1 MWNAVSS
8 DDKPRW
14 LHRRRLMLIRKQLL
28 FNNSHYS
35 NYFGLQIDQFIITKL
50 TKVLDFGINLNF
62 TLSLYGKQFYLL
74 NIQFFVMQ
82 FKLESFNLKLSL
94 LSGDKSK
101 WTPAGP
107 QKDIRQS
114 TQLTPG
120 KQSATELGANLR
132 NSQINFSREA
142 YS

>member
-1 MWNAVSS
+1 
-8 DDKPRW
+8 
-14 LHRRRLMLIRKQLL
+14 
-28 FNNSHYS
+28 
-35 NYFGLQIDQFIITKL
+35 
-50 TKVLDFGINLNF
+50 
-62 TLSLYGKQFYLL
+62 
-74 NIQFFVMQ
+74 MQ